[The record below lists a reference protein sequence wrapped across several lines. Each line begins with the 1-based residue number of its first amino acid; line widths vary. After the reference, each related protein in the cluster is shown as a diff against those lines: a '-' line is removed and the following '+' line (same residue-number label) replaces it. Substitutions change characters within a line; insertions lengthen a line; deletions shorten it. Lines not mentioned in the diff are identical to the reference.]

1 MTKMFETTE
10 EFSPQVKAY
19 LLHWRCAASAIAFSC
34 TMAAQFSAQLQ
45 VLQNLSTEETP
56 LLKGIIIGLA
66 YFSEI
71 VALIFLTAFRK
82 KVSKKMT
89 FICLPLLCLFA
100 ASGMFAGSSRLTV
113 WFALLCCICGVS
125 EAGLLSDYL
134 TAMHLCEP
142 HHEKIFLLTPCV
154 GLAVFTSGVITNW
167 LQMQTCG
174 TQIANCCPVIFSAC
188 ATGIFMKF
196 SGQMCLPE
204 AKDALPVY
212 TPLKQRAMN
221 ERVELG
227 MLFLTAAVSGAA
239 LTFLPFG
246 TGEGAF
252 DCFYPALILLLGSIP
267 LRFGEKRMMRL
278 LLAGT
283 LLTVSF
289 GIPMLWEPSHLMLLW
304 GMCTGG
310 TLTLHYAEEM
320 ILPREKAEQAAV
332 VLIGVKAAMMFGIV
346 MAGVSLSVGA

>member
-1 MTKMFETTE
+1 MVETTE
-10 EFSPQVKAY
+10 EFNPQVKVY
-19 LLHWRCAASAIAFSC
+19 LLRWRCAASAIAFSC
-34 TMAAQFSAQLQ
+34 TIAAQFSAQLQ
-45 VLQNLSTEETP
+45 VLQNLLTEEIP

-66 YFSEI
+66 YFLE
-71 VALIFLTAFRK
+71 VAVLIFLTAFRK

-89 FICLPLLCLFA
+89 FICLPLLCIFA
-100 ASGMFAGSSRLTV
+100 ASGMFIGSSCLTV

-134 TAMHLCEP
+134 TAMHLSESY
-142 HHEKIFLLTPCV
+142 HKKIYLLTPCV

-174 TQIANCCPVIFSAC
+174 TQLANCCPVIFSAC

-204 AKDALPVY
+204 SKDALPVY
-212 TPLKQRAMN
+212 TPLKQRAMS

-227 MLFLTAAVSGAA
+227 MLFLTIAVSGAA

-252 DCFYPALILLLGSIP
+252 GCFYPALILLFGLAP

-304 GMCTGG
+304 GMCAGE
-310 TLTLHYAEEM
+310 TLALHYAEEM
-320 ILPREKAEQAAV
+320 ILPREKPEQATV
-332 VLIGVKAAMMFGIV
+332 VLISAKAAMMFGIV